1 MYRTTARIISWIFH
15 PVIIPTL
22 GFILLFHAGF
32 YFSFLSWET
41 RRFVL
46 LIVFF
51 TTAIL
56 PLLAIALLASQPG
69 NKLIADPGSRR
80 SVPFIF
86 SILFYY
92 LGYMLLRRIDAYSV
106 FQIFILAAISVQIVL
121 LMISLKWDV
130 SSHMAAL
137 GSLLGVLLALAFRT
151 GTNPVWAIVLVL
163 LTSGIVGW
171 SRLYLNRNKPW
182 QLTAGY
188 ATGFIV
194 LYLVIYLI

>member
-1 MYRTTARIISWIFH
+1 
-15 PVIIPTL
+15 
-22 GFILLFHAGF
+22 
-32 YFSFLSWET
+32 
-41 RRFVL
+41 
-46 LIVFF
+46 
-51 TTAIL
+51 
-56 PLLAIALLASQPG
+56 
-69 NKLIADPGSRR
+69 
-80 SVPFIF
+80 
-86 SILFYY
+86 
-92 LGYMLLRRIDAYSV
+92 
-106 FQIFILAAISVQIVL
+106 
-121 LMISLKWDV
+121 ISLKWDV